1 MSKVAIQG
9 NASGTG
15 TFTIAAPNSNTDRTL
30 TLPDEAGTVL
40 TSASSIPASSV
51 TGLTQG
57 ITEHDIWQLTWG
69 SGGLS
74 SGDIIG
80 QQSEGLQRSTL
91 QGFEKIGTGMSYSQ
105 PTFSFPSTGYWVIRA
120 VISYSAGG
128 ARAYVGVQIR
138 RTTDNSS
145 YSTASLTYSSIT
157 PGAYAT
163 ARSELH
169 TKVTDIT
176 NQKIQFRMDQANDI
190 NVYGGTN
197 FLESYFEFIKI
208 GDI

>member
-1 MSKVAIQG
+1 MSKIALTP

-40 TSASSIPASSV
+40 TSGTDVANFPSGFAN
-51 TGLTQG
+51 G
-57 ITEHDIWQLTWG
+57 ITEHDVWTFTWG

-74 SGDIIG
+74 SGDIVG

-105 PTFSFPSTGYWVIRA
+105 PTFSFPSTGYWIIRA
-120 VISYSAGG
+120 VLSYSAGG
-128 ARAYVGVQIR
+128 ARSYVGVQIR
-138 RTTDNSS
+138 RTTNNSS
-145 YSTASLTYSSIT
+145 YSTASLTYSHINAGT
-157 PGAYAT
+157 YAT

-169 TKVTDIT
+169 TKVTDVS
-176 NQKIQFRMDQANDI
+176 NQKIQFRVDMNNDI
-190 NVYGGTN
+190 TVYGGTS

-208 GDI
+208 GEV